1 MVLESVE
8 AFPVSRHC
16 AVVIG
21 RGHGSN
27 SPCVLDLDLTR
38 WWMILST
45 AENEFSLL
53 LLRSYM
59 GCRASLG
66 MVAKQDISV
75 HGENQTC
82 VIQSVTKSFLF

>member
-8 AFPVSRHC
+8 AFSVSSHC

-21 RGHGSN
+21 SGHGSN
-27 SPCVLDLDLTR
+27 SPCVLDLDLRR

-45 AENEFSLL
+45 AEKVFSVL
-53 LLRSYM
+53 LLRGYM
-59 GCRASLG
+59 GFRVSMG

-82 VIQSVTKSFLF
+82 VIQPITESFL